1 MCWCPAFV
9 AGYTSR
15 NHIGTGADRQQI
27 SIDRGVRVDH
37 SDGVN
42 AMVRRSRLAVTGAH
56 YGAKDWLAQRMTALL
71 MTIYLI
77 VLAGVLLI
85 VAPQDYAGWKDLFQS
100 QWLRIATFVFFICV
114 FWHAWVGVRNV
125 LMDYVHSMSIR
136 LMMQIAVVTALLFY
150 LVWTAEILWS

>member
-1 MCWCPAFV
+1 
-9 AGYTSR
+9 
-15 NHIGTGADRQQI
+15 
-27 SIDRGVRVDH
+27 
-37 SDGVN
+37 
-42 AMVRRSRLAVTGAH
+42 MVRRSRLAVTGAH
-56 YGAKDWLAQRMTALL
+56 YGAKDWLAQRVTALL

>member
-1 MCWCPAFV
+1 
-9 AGYTSR
+9 
-15 NHIGTGADRQQI
+15 
-27 SIDRGVRVDH
+27 
-37 SDGVN
+37 
-42 AMVRRSRLAVTGAH
+42 MVKQSGLAVTGAH
-56 YGAKDWLAQRMTALL
+56 YGSRDWLLQRVTAIL

-77 VLAGVLLI
+77 VLVSVLCI
-85 VAPQDYAGWKDLFQS
+85 TAPQNYAEWKGLFQS
-100 QWLRIATFVFFICV
+100 QWLRIATFVFFMGM